1 MTEARQR
8 FSASGH
14 YGVVGDPLLLDQ
26 EEIVAAWD
34 DDIERLLA
42 EQRAAR
48 APDRSVRLPEA
59 LSASAVL
66 RLNEDPGAFAAD
78 LARPMPKPPS
88 RAARFG
94 TRFHQWVEQHFA
106 GTLGR
111 GGTGQQPLIDPD
123 DLPDRADS
131 GAADDDEL
139 RELCAKFGEGQFGAV
154 VPYAL
159 EAPFTL
165 LLGGRLIRG
174 RIDAVYRL
182 DGDQDGP
189 RFRVLDWKTNRAGDA
204 DPLQL
209 AIYRLA
215 WAELAG
221 ISLDRV
227 EAAFYYVR
235 SDRLAI
241 LDELPGR
248 AELER
253 MLSGPIGA

>member
-1 MTEARQR
+1 EARRR
-8 FSASGH
+8 FAATGS
-14 YGVVGDPLLLDQ
+14 YGTAGDPLLLDQ
-26 EEIVAAWD
+26 EEVVAAWD

-48 APDRSVRLPEA
+48 RPSRAVRLPDT

-66 RLNEDPGAFAAD
+66 RLNEDPDGFAAD
-78 LARPMPKPPS
+78 LARPMPRRPS
-88 RAARFG
+88 RAALFG

-106 GTLGR
+106 GALGL
-111 GGTGQQPLIDPD
+111 GGPGQAPLIDPD
-123 DLPDRADS
+123 ELPDRADS
-131 GAADDDEL
+131 GLADDDEL
-139 RELCAKFGEGQFGAV
+139 RELCERFAAGQFGTV

-182 DGDQDGP
+182 GED
-189 RFRVLDWKTNRAGDA
+189 RYRVLDWKTNRAGEA
-204 DPLQL
+204 DELQL
-209 AIYRLA
+209 AIYRVA

-221 ISLDRV
+221 VPLDRV

-235 SDRLAI
+235 DDRLTVVEPLA
-241 LDELPGR
+241 DR

-253 MLSGPIGA
+253 LVAGG